1 MMMKTHA
8 RKMQNRKGMAR
19 QLMSAALLP
28 LMLLGCA
35 QANVPGARDLDIPA
49 PAFAEERK
57 EAVNERPD
65 SVMYL
70 PLGRD
75 VLIPEIS
82 MDDPL
87 PSDMVGPLELRGETL
102 AGALQLILADY
113 DVPLAFES
121 NEGLTRTIT
130 VANLRGPL
138 NSVVHKVCGLAQL
151 YCSFEDGV
159 LVVKESQTFTVK
171 IPPISQDE
179 SFMQNVAAGL
189 AAIVGTAPIIDS
201 STRTLVYNANQNSAD
216 MALRYFQ
223 RMRAST
229 ALIVF
234 ETYIWEVSLNAGNA
248 TGIRWDMLA
257 DLGKF
262 GTGFSISDATLGEG
276 FTNPISI
283 GLPTTKGIE
292 GADGSMT
299 AREVFNFLS
308 QFGAVKTVSQPQ
320 ITVLS
325 GSEARL
331 RAAERQNYVAEIS
344 ETLDNGQSTTSV
356 STDSV
361 DTGFTLTVGSA
372 WDNATV
378 YADIEIALTDVLE
391 IEDFAFDST
400 GGGSTTIQLPR
411 TTERELNTQVR
422 VRPGDSVLI
431 AGLVQESDNFNTN
444 GLGLM
449 EPVLPTNRSTV
460 TSNQELVFLL
470 RPRVVV
476 YTNPDEGQRNA
487 IRGSSMPA
495 SPNEPVNPG
504 VPSPGQTPYVAPTPT
519 PTPEVSESVVVPV
532 AEADIAPIAP
542 VVPATGAPM
551 NAPMDPSVEVA
562 PLDTQRPA
570 TLARDARMMGQ
581 PVAPNSGAPVDLL
594 ESGRLTG
601 TY

>member
-8 RKMQNRKGMAR
+8 CKMQNRKGMAR
-19 QLMSAALLP
+19 QLLSAAVLP

-57 EAVNERPD
+57 EAINERPD

-159 LVVKESQTFTVK
+159 LVVKENQTFTVK

-189 AAIVGTAPIIDS
+189 AAIVGTSPIIDS
-201 STRTLVYNANQNSAD
+201 STRTLVYTANQTSAD

-262 GTGFSISDATLGEG
+262 GTGFSINDATLGEG

-292 GADGSMT
+292 GADGSLS
-299 AREVFNFLS
+299 AREIFNFLS

-449 EPVLPTNRSTV
+449 EPIVPTNRSTV
-460 TSNQELVFLL
+460 TTNQELVFLL

-476 YTNPDEGQRNA
+476 YTNPEEGQRNA
-487 IRGSSMPA
+487 IRGSAMPA
-495 SPNEPVNPG
+495 PSDAPVNPD
-504 VPSPGQTPYVAPTPT
+504 VPSPGQTPFVAPA
-519 PTPEVSESVVVPV
+519 PV
-532 AEADIAPIAP
+532 ATSTGGEAFVSPVTESNVAPIAP
-542 VVPATGAPM
+542 VVPAAS
-551 NAPMDPSVEVA
+551 AAMDSSVEVA

-570 TLARDARMMGQ
+570 TLARDARMTGTS
-581 PVAPNSGAPVDLL
+581 NNGAPVDLL

>member
-1 MMMKTHA
+1 MKTHA
-8 RKMQNRKGMAR
+8 CKMQNRKGMAR
-19 QLMSAALLP
+19 QLLSAAVLP

-57 EAVNERPD
+57 EAINERPD

-159 LVVKESQTFTVK
+159 LVVKENQTFTVK

-189 AAIVGTAPIIDS
+189 AAIVGTSPIIDS
-201 STRTLVYNANQNSAD
+201 STRTLVYTANQTSAD

-283 GLPTTKGIE
+283 GLPTTKGVA
-292 GADGSMT
+292 GADGSLS
-299 AREVFNFLS
+299 AREIFNFLS
-308 QFGAVKTVSQPQ
+308 RFGAVKTVSQPQ

-449 EPVLPTNRSTV
+449 EPIVPTNRSTV
-460 TSNQELVFLL
+460 TTNQELVFLL

-476 YTNPDEGQRNA
+476 YTNPEEGQRNA
-487 IRGSSMPA
+487 IRGSAMPA
-495 SPNEPVNPG
+495 PSDAPVNPD
-504 VPSPGQTPYVAPTPT
+504 VPSPGQTPFVAPAPVTT
-519 PTPEVSESVVVPV
+519 STGGEAFVSPVTESNV
-532 AEADIAPIAP
+532 APIAP
-542 VVPATGAPM
+542 VVPAAS
-551 NAPMDPSVEVA
+551 AAMDSSVEVA

-570 TLARDARMMGQ
+570 TLARDARMTGTS
-581 PVAPNSGAPVDLL
+581 NNGAPVDLL

>member
-1 MMMKTHA
+1 MNTHA

-57 EAVNERPD
+57 EAINERPD

-87 PSDMVGPLELRGETL
+87 PNDMVGPLELRGETL

-138 NSVVHKVCGLAQL
+138 SSVVNKVCGLAQL

-189 AAIVGTAPIIDS
+189 AAIVGTSPIIDS
-201 STRTLVYNANQNSAD
+201 STRTLVYTANQNSAD

-262 GTGFSISDATLGEG
+262 GTGFSINDATLGEG

-292 GADGSMT
+292 GADGSLS
-299 AREVFNFLS
+299 AREIFNFLS

-449 EPVLPTNRSTV
+449 EPIVPTNRSTV
-460 TSNQELVFLL
+460 TTNQELVFLL

-476 YTNPDEGQRNA
+476 YTNSEEGQRNA
-487 IRGSSMPA
+487 IRGSAMPTPSDA
-495 SPNEPVNPG
+495 PVNPD
-504 VPSPGQTPYVAPTPT
+504 VPSPGQTPYVAPA
-519 PTPEVSESVVVPV
+519 PV
-532 AEADIAPIAP
+532 ATSTGGEAFVSPVTEANVAPIAP
-542 VVPATGAPM
+542 VVPAAGAPM
-551 NAPMDPSVEVA
+551 DSSVEVA

-570 TLARDARMMGQ
+570 TLARDARMT
-581 PVAPNSGAPVDLL
+581 APSNNGAPVDLL